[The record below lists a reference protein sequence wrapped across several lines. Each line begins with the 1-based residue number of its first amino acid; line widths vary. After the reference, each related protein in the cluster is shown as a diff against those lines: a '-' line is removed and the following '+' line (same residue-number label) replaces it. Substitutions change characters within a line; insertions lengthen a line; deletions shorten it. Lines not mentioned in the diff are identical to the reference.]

1 MTKGASG
8 QIKLSENTFYSD
20 KQTFFCRVYVY
31 TALQEKVNFF
41 QREILAAVF
50 MTLIETE
57 KEWYTEF

>member
-20 KQTFFCRVYVY
+20 KQAFLCRVCVY
-31 TALQEKVNFF
+31 TALQEEVNFF
-41 QREILAAVF
+41 QREILAILFITV
-50 MTLIETE
+50 IETK